1 MYTDFTCL
9 KSRTKSQLLVRLVT
23 GNGKLIID
31 TDEDSWKRD
40 KSIWSVLTVSLQRT
54 AKLGLSN
61 TEDRHRI
68 QLVGCY
74 WLTVSQKLRYFGHP
88 WPISFRHP

>member
-9 KSRTKSQLLVRLVT
+9 KSRTKSQLLIRLVT
-23 GNGKLIID
+23 SNGKLSTD
-31 TDEDSWKRD
+31 TDEDSWKHD
-40 KSIWSVLTVSLQRT
+40 KSIWNVLRVSLQRT

-68 QLVGCY
+68 QLVGSSLSARNCDVLDNHGQY
-74 WLTVSQKLRYFGHP
+74 PFS
-88 WPISFRHP
+88 IFRL